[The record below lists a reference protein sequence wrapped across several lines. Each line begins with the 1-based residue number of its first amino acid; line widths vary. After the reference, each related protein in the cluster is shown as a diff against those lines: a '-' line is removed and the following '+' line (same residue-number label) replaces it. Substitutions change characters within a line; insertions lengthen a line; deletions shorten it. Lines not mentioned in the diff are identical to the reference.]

1 VAAGRQMSAMNFTAE
16 DLSIVIPTR
25 RRWDTLNLT
34 LDALERQTERGFE
47 TIVVVDGLDD
57 QVPDLPNATVLQQ
70 EHAGPG
76 AARNHG
82 VGASE
87 RRLILFIGDD
97 MVPRPEF
104 VARHLARHRSEPTDV
119 VAVLGRIVWHP
130 LVPRD
135 RLHRWLEWS
144 CAMFDYRQL
153 ERERA
158 EDAQWS
164 RFYSSNVS
172 LKRDF
177 FLAVGGFDPD
187 FVYDYE
193 DLDFG
198 WRAGE
203 AGMTLLYERAAV
215 AEHLHPYDWAM
226 LERRYRSHAAGER
239 VMAAKHE
246 WFQPWFHGHITAAAA
261 EPAES
266 ELCARVVDWIPQRPA
281 RVRKAFETR
290 ANRYYL
296 QRLAPAFAEAW
307 VEPRPVVRTL
317 AE

>member
-1 VAAGRQMSAMNFTAE
+1 MR
-16 DLSIVIPTR
+16 
-25 RRWDTLNLT
+25 
-34 LDALERQTERGFE
+34 
-47 TIVVVDGLDD
+47 
-57 QVPDLPNATVLQQ
+57 
-70 EHAGPG
+70 
-76 AARNHG
+76 
-82 VGASE
+82 
-87 RRLILFIGDD
+87 
-97 MVPRPEF
+97 
-104 VARHLARHRSEPTDV
+104 
-119 VAVLGRIVWHP
+119 
-130 LVPRD
+130 
-135 RLHRWLEWS
+135 
-144 CAMFDYRQL
+144 
-153 ERERA
+153 
-158 EDAQWS
+158 
-164 RFYSSNVS
+164 
-172 LKRDF
+172 
-177 FLAVGGFDPD
+177 GFDPD

-198 WRAGE
+198 WRAGQ

-215 AEHLHPYDWAM
+215 AEHLHPYDWAT

-281 RVRKAFETR
+281 RVRKAFERR

-307 VEPRPVVRTL
+307 AEPRSVVRTL